1 MQPVERPILMDQI
14 SVQGLLDNRK
24 TQTRRVL
31 QKQPF
36 PGWPPGAKYYG
47 VIIGGYHYFTPC
59 ESINVSDIEENLRK
73 FKEDWEQA
81 RRTEDTKDWVKV
93 VGQLIMHPS
102 IDLPYALDNGLRK
115 CPYGRPGDRYWVRE
129 RWRIGAWN
137 REKQAVAIDYSAG
150 PTYRQEWLHVADGEL
165 FNRLVRQS
173 MEDAARV
180 GIAVVGGKIKWP
192 VGHGPTRWR
201 PSIFMPRL
209 ASRILLEL
217 TGVCLQQVRQIS
229 FDDCLAEGVIS
240 TPFWGKSVDDLFD
253 AIEADPSRPL
263 WTPPP
268 GDEGDD
274 SLNQGWMDYVRGVF
288 IKRWDSI
295 NAKRGFGW
303 AVNPWVWVL
312 TFKVLEIKARPPL
325 SFYLDE
331 IPPARYED
339 WQAPDSPTRM

>member
-1 MQPVERPILMDQI
+1 MQPVERPILMDQV
-14 SVQGLLDNRK
+14 SVQGFLDNRK
-24 TQTRRVL
+24 TQTRRPL
-31 QKQPF
+31 KDQPF
-36 PGWPPGAKYYG
+36 PEWPLGAYYQG
-47 VIIGGYHYFTPC
+47 HNAVGEYLFYPAGGLIDAQDTAIRMFAQTHSNQDLHIAVSLNAIHPDID
-59 ESINVSDIEENLRK
+59 ESFLGE
-73 FKEDWEQA
+73 
-81 RRTEDTKDWVKV
+81 
-93 VGQLIMHPS
+93 
-102 IDLPYALDNGLRK
+102 DNGLRK

-137 REKQAVAIDYSAG
+137 REKQTVAIDYSAG

-192 VGHGPTRWR
+192 VGQGPTRWR

-217 TGVCLQQVRQIS
+217 TGVCLQRVRQIS
-229 FDDCLAEGVIS
+229 FEDCLAEGVIS
-240 TPFWGKSVDDLFD
+240 TPFWGGDVDFA
-253 AIEADPSRPL
+253 AIQADPDRPL

-268 GDEGDD
+268 GDEDD
-274 SLNQGWMDYVRGVF
+274 DGINQGWTDYARGVF

-303 AVNPWVWVL
+303 AVDPWVWVL

-325 SFYLDE
+325 SFHLEE
-331 IPPARYED
+331 IPPARYEEG
-339 WQAPDSPTRM
+339 QAPDSPART